1 MAALPPPE
9 LSLQPE
15 AEGHSIPPSWLCL
28 PSDLGLQVNVPP
40 LTLPLTPSCPAPSI
54 AQGPCLPLH
63 CHLQPDRRETAE
75 QLSKAEGKEG
85 PRLEL
90 QKDLERWGGG
100 LLSCGSEVVTH
111 PRPSAAQSALRVD
124 TVDKALDIGKSS
136 PQRPWREDKGV
147 TLRPLKSELRTS
159 G

>member
-1 MAALPPPE
+1 MEAPPPPE

-15 AEGHSIPPSWLCL
+15 AEGHSIHPSWLCL
-28 PSDLGLQVNVPP
+28 PSDLGLRSMSR
-40 LTLPLTPSCPAPSI
+40 LSSLPLTPCCPAPSI

-63 CHLQPDRRETAE
+63 CHLQPERRERAE

-90 QKDLERWGGG
+90 QKDLERSGG
-100 LLSCGSEVVTH
+100 LLSCGSEVVAH

-124 TVDKALDIGKSS
+124 TVDKTLDISKSS

-147 TLRPLKSELRTS
+147 TLWPLKSELRAS